1 MRIPRAVFLA
11 SILVGPLAL
20 HAAQSPAPGAAPPA
34 AAAPAPT
41 ASETLKPAL
50 VGVLQTLGSL
60 KLDKWKRGSVRE
72 EAGSN
77 IDTIQRDLEQTLPP
91 LLKAADAAPTTI
103 SKVLPVTR
111 NIDAIYDVLVHVFEA
126 ARVSAPGDQIAQL
139 QQAMD
144 SLEKARIKFGNHLQ
158 DTAEAQEKSLVD
170 LRTTVQADHR
180 GAARRSVRRKVQP
193 PCEWQAVMSFVPDE
207 LRTNLVGV
215 GDGGA
220 GETCGGAA
228 VGDRECESFV
238 GWPTGD
244 ITEEVSEE
252 AGVAGPDGADDGG
265 GRRRR
270 VPGARG
276 ADEHGAVGAE
286 RHEHALHP
294 TGEQVARRFRGRD
307 RVGLEVVA
315 AVAGEGREL
324 LAVGLHQV
332 GRARRQGLDQGLER
346 RVAGVDGHPGARA
359 P

>member
-77 IDTIQRDLEQTLPP
+77 IDTIQRDLEETLPP

-170 LRTTVQADHR
+170 LRTTVQTQQASLH
-180 GAARRSVRRKVQP
+180 AAAATP
-193 PCEWQAVMSFVPDE
+193 PVTPTCPAPAPAHKKKRATPATTTSTTP
-207 LRTNLVGV
+207 TNSTTT
-215 GDGGA
+215 A
-220 GETCGGAA
+220 PKKPPATTPSAA
-228 VGDRECESFV
+228 T
-238 GWPTGD
+238 PPATPPK
-244 ITEEVSEE
+244 T
-252 AGVAGPDGADDGG
+252 P
-265 GRRRR
+265 
-270 VPGARG
+270 
-276 ADEHGAVGAE
+276 
-286 RHEHALHP
+286 
-294 TGEQVARRFRGRD
+294 
-307 RVGLEVVA
+307 
-315 AVAGEGREL
+315 
-324 LAVGLHQV
+324 
-332 GRARRQGLDQGLER
+332 
-346 RVAGVDGHPGARA
+346 
-359 P
+359 

>member
-77 IDTIQRDLEQTLPP
+77 IDTIQRDLEETLPP

-158 DTAEAQEKSLVD
+158 DTAAGTGKIISGPP
-170 LRTTVQADHR
+170 DHR
-180 GAARRSVRRKVQP
+180 ADATGILARRCGYASSDTDLPSARPRSQEEARHPCDNDLNDPNQLDHDRAEETACNDPFCCHSASYTSENSVAGSEDNKDAATEAAASLCSTGMSKCWLEVQFHAQLNLP
-193 PCEWQAVMSFVPDE
+193 LAVHE
-207 LRTNLVGV
+207 IGV
-215 GDGGA
+215 GIGH
-220 GETCGGAA
+220 C
-228 VGDRECESFV
+228 S
-238 GWPTGD
+238 
-244 ITEEVSEE
+244 E
-252 AGVAGPDGADDGG
+252 AGSIYARALRRLIDKRI
-265 GRRRR
+265 GRRS
-270 VPGARG
+270 
-276 ADEHGAVGAE
+276 
-286 RHEHALHP
+286 
-294 TGEQVARRFRGRD
+294 
-307 RVGLEVVA
+307 
-315 AVAGEGREL
+315 
-324 LAVGLHQV
+324 
-332 GRARRQGLDQGLER
+332 
-346 RVAGVDGHPGARA
+346 
-359 P
+359 